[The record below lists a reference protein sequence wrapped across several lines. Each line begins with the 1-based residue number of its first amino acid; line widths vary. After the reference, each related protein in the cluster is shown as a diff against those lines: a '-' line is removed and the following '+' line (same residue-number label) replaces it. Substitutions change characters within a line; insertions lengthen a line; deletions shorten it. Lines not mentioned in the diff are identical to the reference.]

1 MKILHFAD
9 LHLGMENY
17 GRIDVATGLHSRLVD
32 FLHSFDELVDFA
44 IGEDVDLV
52 LFAGDAYR
60 TRDPSPTQQREF
72 AARIRR
78 LREARIPVFMLIGNH
93 DLPNATGRANAIEIF
108 DTLAVEGVQVAKY
121 PRVHRLDTRKGP
133 LQIVALP
140 WVLRSV
146 LMSKDEYKNL
156 SLPDLNNLML
166 DKVSRVLEDLISEL
180 EPHVPA
186 VLAAHGT
193 VQGATYGSERS
204 VMLGSDLVLPPSL
217 IAHPRFAYVALG
229 HIHKHQ
235 VLNDQ
240 PPVIYSG
247 SLDRIDFGEE
257 HDDKGFVLV
266 ELEKGKAPW
275 RFVKLNGR
283 RFITIRVE
291 ATSDEPTLDVLAE
304 IGKHDLEAAIVRV
317 FIRTT
322 LEKAGL
328 LRDAEIR
335 QALRSAWYVSGIN
348 KEIQQTDRVRLGAR
362 GGVEGLTPREA
373 LQRYFEEKRVTAE
386 RAQLLLERADKLF
399 LAETA

>member
-1 MKILHFAD
+1 
-9 LHLGMENY
+9 
-17 GRIDVATGLHSRLVD
+17 
-32 FLHSFDELVDFA
+32 
-44 IGEDVDLV
+44 
-52 LFAGDAYR
+52 
-60 TRDPSPTQQREF
+60 
-72 AARIRR
+72 
-78 LREARIPVFMLIGNH
+78 
-93 DLPNATGRANAIEIF
+93 
-108 DTLAVEGVQVAKY
+108 
-121 PRVHRLDTRKGP
+121 
-133 LQIVALP
+133 
-140 WVLRSV
+140 
-146 LMSKDEYKNL
+146 MSKEEYKNL

-166 DKVSRVLEDLISEL
+166 EKVSRILEDLIREL
-180 EPHVPA
+180 EPHMPA

-204 VMLGSDLVLPPSL
+204 VMLGTDLVLPPSL
-217 IAHPRFAYVALG
+217 IVHPRFAYVALG

-235 VLNDQ
+235 MLNDH

-266 ELEKGKAPW
+266 ELEKGKAHW
-275 RFVKLNGR
+275 RFVKVNGR

-304 IGKHDLEAAIVRV
+304 INKHDIEAAIVRV

-362 GGVEGLTPREA
+362 GGVEGLTPHEA
-373 LQRYFEEKRVTAE
+373 LQRYFEEKRVAPE
-386 RAQLLLERADKLF
+386 RAQLLLERAEKLF
-399 LAETA
+399 LVETDQE